1 MFVKKVCSRNQ
12 RSKNKWAIS
21 TITLLVAL
29 LLVCQ
34 PGNTEEQKK
43 NSQSRRLPPAPDT
56 GAPEGDFSAGGT
68 RDNRHKNNLCGVDQG
83 QIAYL
88 LGNKN
93 REFTSSAYPTFWFY
107 LPNIDNKK
115 AQIKFAVTE
124 LETGKKIYDRVI
136 EGTKES
142 GIIGID
148 LPKEKQYALSPEVN
162 YTWSLNVDCAQT
174 DRESEIALEGW
185 LTRLPLQS
193 KFQLQNQLAITPEAE
208 QHTVYLK
215 HNFLYDA
222 LTQLA
227 QYRIAQPNNIQIKR
241 AWNELLAT
249 LGWQDF
255 IHQESANEKIS
266 VSDIQISRNTMKNN
280 R

>member
-1 MFVKKVCSRNQ
+1 MSLKKVCLRGQRQKNQ
-12 RSKNKWAIS
+12 WAIA

-34 PGNTEEQKK
+34 PGNAKEEKK
-43 NSQSRRLPPAPDT
+43 NNHSRRLPPAPST

-68 RDNRHKNNLCGVDQG
+68 RDNRHKNNVCGVDKE

-107 LPNIDNKK
+107 IPDLGNKI
-115 AQIKFAVTE
+115 ARMNFAVRE
-124 LETGKKIYDRVI
+124 LETGKKIYNRVI
-136 EGTKES
+136 KGTKEW

-148 LPKEKQYALSPEVN
+148 LPKEQKYALSPEVN
-162 YTWSLNVDCAQT
+162 YTWSLKLDCAQT

-185 LTRLPLQS
+185 LTRLPLGSTSQ
-193 KFQLQNQLAITPEAE
+193 FQNQLATTSEAE
-208 QHTVYLK
+208 KHTVYLQ
-215 HNFLYDA
+215 HNLLYDA

-227 QYRIAQPNNIQIKR
+227 QHRIAKPNNIQIET
-241 AWNELLAT
+241 AWNQLLAT
-249 LGWQDF
+249 LGWQEL
-255 IHQESANEKIS
+255 IHHESAIETSI
-266 VSDIQISRNTMKNN
+266 VDVQISRNTMKNK
-280 R
+280 